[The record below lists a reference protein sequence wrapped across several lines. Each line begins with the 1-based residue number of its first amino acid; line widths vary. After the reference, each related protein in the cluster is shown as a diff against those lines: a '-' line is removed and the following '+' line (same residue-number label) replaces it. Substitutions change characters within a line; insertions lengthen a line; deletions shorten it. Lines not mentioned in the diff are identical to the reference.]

1 VKKREALL
9 SFTFKV
15 RREGKKERKNSHLHL
30 KEVRREGIVNC

>member
-15 RREGKKERKNSHLHL
+15 RREGKKERKKEQSFTFKGSKKGRNS
-30 KEVRREGIVNC
+30 